1 MARATTRGGRESRA
15 ARQARLERAARRV
28 SVPDVCDVCV
38 VGCGAAGTVAATV
51 AAEAGASV
59 VALDAATEVA
69 RTILATGNGRCNL
82 SNEHVD
88 PARYNAPDFVSPIL
102 GDDAGER
109 VLAWFDGCGLACTS
123 IDGRLYPRS
132 LSAASVRDVLLARA
146 AASGTALAPMRG
158 VTRIEHTTGDM
169 AASSGGDLLVTYRE
183 SFDGGHERTLHA
195 RCVVVALGGPRDGLA
210 CLEPLAGLG
219 LSLAPASPVLC
230 PIACRMDGLAALDG
244 RRATARITLE
254 RDGDELAAEAGEL
267 LFREYGVSGIAVFD
281 LSRVAAAGDTLRI
294 DLVPE
299 KDEAEVAHM
308 LSSRDMRVALRG
320 LVSPEIA
327 DALLGSMA
335 EADATEMA
343 CLLKGLRLRVTG
355 LADTGHAQ
363 VTRGGLSLGDFDAR
377 TLAAHGVE
385 GLFACGEALDVDADC
400 GGFNLTWA
408 WLSGQVA
415 GANAAALASHAAHT
429 ARANTTP

>member
-1 MARATTRGGRESRA
+1 MARVTTRGGRESRA

-28 SVPDVCDVCV
+28 SVPNACDVCV

-59 VALDAATEVA
+59 VALDAAAEVA

-82 SNEHVD
+82 SNEHGD
-88 PARYNAPDFVSPIL
+88 PARYNALDFVSPLL

-132 LSAASVRDVLLARA
+132 LSAASVRDVLLARVA
-146 AASGTALAPMRG
+146 TSGAMLAPMRE
-158 VTRIEHTTGDM
+158 VTHVEHTAGD
-169 AASSGGDLLVTYRE
+169 AAVASSGDLLVTYRE
-183 SFDGGHERTLHA
+183 SFDGGRDRTLRA

-210 CLEPLAGLG
+210 DLDPLAGLG
-219 LSLAPASPVLC
+219 LSLTPASPVLC
-230 PIACRMDGLAALDG
+230 PIACRMDGLTGLDG
-244 RRATARITLE
+244 RRATARVALE
-254 RDGDELAAEAGEL
+254 RDGRELASEAGEL

-299 KDEAEVAHM
+299 KDEAEVERM

-335 EADATEMA
+335 TADAA
-343 CLLKGLRLRVTG
+343 QVARSLKGLRLHVTG
-355 LADTGHAQ
+355 LADTAHAQ
-363 VTRGGLSLGDFDAR
+363 VTRGGLSLAGFDAR

-415 GANAAALASHAAHT
+415 GTNAAALAAGAART
-429 ARANTTP
+429 ETTP

>member
-15 ARQARLERAARRV
+15 ARQACLERAARRM
-28 SVPDVCDVCV
+28 SVPDACDVCV

-59 VALDAATEVA
+59 VALDAAAEVA

-82 SNEHVD
+82 SNERVD

-102 GDDAGER
+102 GDDAGKR

-146 AASGTALAPMRG
+146 AASGAALAPMRG
-158 VTRIEHTTGDM
+158 VTRIERTTDDVG
-169 AASSGGDLLVTYRE
+169 ASSGGDLLVTYRE
-183 SFDGGHERTLHA
+183 SFDGGRERMLRA

-299 KDEAEVAHM
+299 KDEAEVERM
-308 LSSRDMRVALRG
+308 LSSRDMCVALRD
-320 LVSPEIA
+320 S
-327 DALLGSMA
+327 
-335 EADATEMA
+335 
-343 CLLKGLRLRVTG
+343 
-355 LADTGHAQ
+355 
-363 VTRGGLSLGDFDAR
+363 
-377 TLAAHGVE
+377 
-385 GLFACGEALDVDADC
+385 
-400 GGFNLTWA
+400 
-408 WLSGQVA
+408 
-415 GANAAALASHAAHT
+415 
-429 ARANTTP
+429 

>member
-88 PARYNAPDFVSPIL
+88 PVRYNAPDFVSPIL

-109 VLAWFDGCGLACTS
+109 VLTWFDGCGLACTS

-146 AASGTALAPMRG
+146 AASGATLAPMRE
-158 VTRIEHTTGDM
+158 VTRIERTTGDM

-299 KDEAEVAHM
+299 KDEAEVERM

-335 EADATEMA
+335 EADAA
-343 CLLKGLRLRVTG
+343 QAARLIKGLRLRVTG

-363 VTRGGLSLGDFDAR
+363 VAR

-415 GANAAALASHAAHT
+415 GANAAALAPHAAHT

>member
-1 MARATTRGGRESRA
+1 MRPARPAWNAPLEEFRFPTPATS
-15 ARQARLERAARRV
+15 V
-28 SVPDVCDVCV
+28 SW
-38 VGCGAAGTVAATV
+38 AAGRPAPSPRPSPPRPAQAWSAA
-51 AAEAGASV
+51 
-59 VALDAATEVA
+59 EVA

-82 SNEHVD
+82 SNERVD

-102 GDDAGER
+102 GDGAGER

-146 AASGTALAPMRG
+146 AASGATLAPMRG
-158 VTRIEHTTGDM
+158 VTRIERTTGDM

-183 SFDGGHERTLHA
+183 SFDGGHERTLRA

-210 CLEPLAGLG
+210 RLEPLAGLG
-219 LSLAPASPVLC
+219 LSLASASPVLC
-230 PIACRMDGLAALDG
+230 PIACRMDSLAALDG
-244 RRATARITLE
+244 RRAAARITLE
-254 RDGDELAAEAGEL
+254 RDGRELAAEAGEL

-299 KDEAEVAHM
+299 KDEAEVERM

-335 EADATEMA
+335 AADAA
-343 CLLKGLRLRVTG
+343 QAARLLKGLRLRVTG

-377 TLAAHGVE
+377 TLAARGVE

>member
-15 ARQARLERAARRV
+15 ARQACLERAARRM
-28 SVPDVCDVCV
+28 SVPDACDVCV

-59 VALDAATEVA
+59 VALDAAAEVA

-82 SNEHVD
+82 SNERVD

-102 GDDAGER
+102 GDDAGKR

-146 AASGTALAPMRG
+146 AASGAALAPMRG
-158 VTRIEHTTGDM
+158 VTRIERTTDDVG
-169 AASSGGDLLVTYRE
+169 ASSGGDLLVTYRE
-183 SFDGGHERTLHA
+183 SFDGGRERMLRA

-299 KDEAEVAHM
+299 KDEAEVERM
-308 LSSRDMRVALRG
+308 LSSRDMCVALRG

-335 EADATEMA
+335 EADAA
-343 CLLKGLRLRVTG
+343 QAARLIKGLRLRVTG

-363 VTRGGLSLGDFDAR
+363 VTRGGLLLGDFNAR

-415 GANAAALASHAAHT
+415 GANAAALATGAART
-429 ARANTTP
+429 DTTP

>member
-1 MARATTRGGRESRA
+1 MARATTRSGRESRA
-15 ARQARLERAARRV
+15 TRQARLERAARRV
-28 SVPDVCDVCV
+28 SVPDACDVCV
-38 VGCGAAGTVAATV
+38 VGCGASGTVAATV

-59 VALDAATEVA
+59 VALDAAAEAA
-69 RTILATGNGRCNL
+69 RTILATGNGRCHL
-82 SNEHVD
+82 AHAHGD
-88 PARYNAPDFVSPIL
+88 PVRYNAFDFVSPIL

-146 AASGTALAPMRG
+146 AASGAMLAPMRE
-158 VTRIEHTTGDM
+158 VTHVEHTAGGAT
-169 AASSGGDLLVTYRE
+169 ASSSGDLLVTYRE
-183 SFDGGHERTLHA
+183 SFDGGRDRTLRA
-195 RCVVVALGGPRDGLA
+195 RCVVVALGGPRNGLA
-210 CLEPLAGLG
+210 VLYPLAGLG
-219 LSLAPASPVLC
+219 LSLTPASPVLC
-230 PIACRMDGLAALDG
+230 PIACRMDGLAGLDG
-244 RRATARITLE
+244 RRATARIALE
-254 RDGDELAAEAGEL
+254 RDGRELASEAGEL

-299 KDEAEVAHM
+299 KDEAEVERM

-335 EADATEMA
+335 AADAA
-343 CLLKGLRLRVTG
+343 QVARSLKGLRLHVTG
-355 LADTGHAQ
+355 LADTAHAQ
-363 VTRGGLSLGDFDAR
+363 VTRGGLSLAGFDAR

-415 GANAAALASHAAHT
+415 GANAAALAAGAART
-429 ARANTTP
+429 ETTP

>member
-146 AASGTALAPMRG
+146 AASGAALAPMRG